1 MLSQPSATALG
12 IFDVTPAV
20 VVLILSSVPHVAAYF
35 LPPMVPS
42 AYQRAYML
50 LLESGKIVGYTK
62 LLETAEPMRS
72 ATDPQ
77 EETSSTFEDLT
88 AQTLYVPGPAPQ
100 FEATQRLPF
109 ESREMNPILAGTFVD
124 PPSGT
129 VPSGPHVMIPPLIV
143 PRRASKLLSFPP
155 VSPTAYTIFVAPPSS
170 NQTEA
175 LS

>member
-1 MLSQPSATALG
+1 MLSEPCARSVGIVDATA
-12 IFDVTPAV
+12 AV

-77 EETSSTFEDLT
+77 EETSSSFEDLT

-109 ESREMNPILAGTFVD
+109 ESREMNPILAGTFVHS
-124 PPSGT
+124 PRGT
-129 VPSGPHVMIPPLIV
+129 VPSGPHAMIPPLIV
-143 PRRASKLLSFPP
+143 PPLASE
-155 VSPTAYTIFVAPPSS
+155 V
-170 NQTEA
+170 
-175 LS
+175 